1 MTDVNLQAD
10 VPPVPPITVHNKGPI
25 TNELLCYVSCK
36 VRICT
41 FDVIV
46 KMCTDF
52 YDSDVIAV
60 AKDDLMGCV
69 TLPEDDKRSGRRRVN
84 LKEVHMKDI
93 VSIFLEIKP
102 EDVPVFLAGDLN
114 NVPPMSL
121 NNFDMSRIIT
131 DMEVLKSQMKII
143 QEAQETA
150 LSAHVA
156 LCRETRDAT
165 NQSTSTP
172 VRGGH
177 SPVTSPIQQVVTT
190 TPVEQRSTNDNNG
203 SVSSDCDNDGHH
215 VTTVDDADADI
226 IRLAQTQGLIPDH
239 SLRTPRRQLVPRTV
253 PQREAQLDEN
263 PLAEPTTSESTY
275 SAAVRRSP
283 PPRSPIQTNHNGR
296 PYHND
301 RRPRDAN
308 GYGRADVR
316 AGGPG
321 TDNRARNAQNGHGN
335 NNSNGIITGNGE
347 YFDLRAAQQTQ
358 RKKKQRVG
366 LFLSRVR
373 PDFRCRDVVSH
384 VRQVTG
390 LTVRC
395 EPIPTRYDTYRSY
408 CIRASSREVDRLMD
422 GSLWPRG
429 VIVKE
434 YTKFI

>member
-1 MTDVNLQAD
+1 MSDDDAVPVDA
-10 VPPVPPITVHNKGPI
+10 PPVTPITVHNKGPV

-36 VRICT
+36 IRICT

-52 YDSDVIAV
+52 YDTDFIAA
-60 AKDDLMGCV
+60 AKDALMECV
-69 TLPEDDKRSGRRRVN
+69 TLPEADKRSGRRRAN

-93 VSIFLEIKP
+93 VSILLEIKP
-102 EDVPVFLAGDLN
+102 EDVPLFLASDLN

-131 DMEVLKSQMKII
+131 DMEVLKSQMKSI

-150 LSAHVA
+150 LRAHVA
-156 LCRETRDAT
+156 LCRETT
-165 NQSTSTP
+165 NQSNSTP
-172 VRGGH
+172 VRAVQ
-177 SPVTSPIQQVVTT
+177 SPVTSSIQHVSATSD
-190 TPVEQRSTNDNNG
+190 VEHHSTDNNNG
-203 SVSSDCDNDGHH
+203 TANNDVDNERHQSNID
-215 VTTVDDADADI
+215 DDADAEAAI
-226 IRLAQTQGLIPDH
+226 LRLAQTQGLILDH
-239 SLRTPRRQLVPRTV
+239 SRRTPRRPSVPRTV
-253 PQREAQLDEN
+253 RQREAQLDEH
-263 PLAEPTTSESTY
+263 PEPEPPTSDSSY
-275 SAAVRRSP
+275 AAALRRQP
-283 PPRSPIQTNHNGR
+283 PPMIPNRTNNAGRS
-296 PYHND
+296 YHND
-301 RRPRDAN
+301 RRPRGADGAD
-308 GYGRADVR
+308 GAGRD
-316 AGGPG
+316 GGSG
-321 TDNRARNAQNGHGN
+321 AAHRARTDRNGRDKNIN
-335 NNSNGIITGNGE
+335 NGVITGNGE
-347 YFDLRAAQQTQ
+347 YFDLRAAPQAQ

-366 LFLSRVR
+366 LFPSRVR

-408 CIRASSREVDRLMD
+408 CVRGSPREIDRLMD

>member
-1 MTDVNLQAD
+1 
-10 VPPVPPITVHNKGPI
+10 
-25 TNELLCYVSCK
+25 
-36 VRICT
+36 
-41 FDVIV
+41 
-46 KMCTDF
+46 MCTDF

-93 VSIFLEIKP
+93 VSILLEIKP
-102 EDVPVFLAGDLN
+102 DDVPVFLTGDLN

-156 LCRETRDAT
+156 LCHETRDAT
-165 NQSTSTP
+165 DRSTSTP

-203 SVSSDCDNDGHH
+203 SVSSGGDNDEHH
-215 VTTVDDADADI
+215 ITTVDDADADI

-239 SLRTPRRQLVPRTV
+239 SLRTPRRQLVPRTLR
-253 PQREAQLDEN
+253 QREAQLNEN
-263 PLAEPTTSESTY
+263 PLAEPTTSESSY
-275 SAAVRRSP
+275 ASAVRRSP
-283 PPRSPIQTNHNGR
+283 PPPPPPPPKQINHNGR

-308 GYGRADVR
+308 GYGRA
-316 AGGPG
+316 GGPG
-321 TDNRARNAQNGHGN
+321 ADNRARNAQNGRGN

-347 YFDLRAAQQTQ
+347 HFDLRAAQQTQ
-358 RKKKQRVG
+358 HKKKQRVG

-384 VRQVTG
+384 VRHVTG

-408 CIRASSREVDRLMD
+408 CIRATSREIDRLMD